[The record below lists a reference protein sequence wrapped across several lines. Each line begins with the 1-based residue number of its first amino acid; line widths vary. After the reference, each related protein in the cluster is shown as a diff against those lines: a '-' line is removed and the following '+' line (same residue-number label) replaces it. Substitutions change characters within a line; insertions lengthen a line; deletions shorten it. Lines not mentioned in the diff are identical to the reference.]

1 MAEVEYEGIKVSG
14 SKLLLLI
21 PLLGTLGG
29 ATWGSFEFY
38 ADYMDMKEIISN
50 IDTDAIAARNDI
62 IETKLGEAID
72 YTRDIKNDLRSDVMA
87 METLVETEAAVSRI
101 EVRMDQGEE
110 RIQSANNGIESTLEN
125 VRNEMNTLQKDVTSS
140 IREVESL
147 GRANEKDVR
156 DTMRDTETRIDEKM
170 RLVERDL
177 KETLQEALD
186 NPLSNN

>member
-1 MAEVEYEGIKVSG
+1 
-14 SKLLLLI
+14 
-21 PLLGTLGG
+21 
-29 ATWGSFEFY
+29 
-38 ADYMDMKEIISN
+38 
-50 IDTDAIAARNDI
+50 
-62 IETKLGEAID
+62 
-72 YTRDIKNDLRSDVMA
+72 
-87 METLVETEAAVSRI
+87 
-101 EVRMDQGEE
+101 MDQGEE